1 MPLVKAALRVA
12 LYPLIG
18 FSYLL
23 ISGYLPV
30 AAGVLLLTVFLF
42 LRFRRQI
49 KASNLLFKRSEC

>member
-30 AAGVLLLTVFLF
+30 AAGVLLLTVLLF
-42 LRFRRQI
+42 LRFKPISRQRCI
-49 KASNLLFKRSEC
+49 QGGED